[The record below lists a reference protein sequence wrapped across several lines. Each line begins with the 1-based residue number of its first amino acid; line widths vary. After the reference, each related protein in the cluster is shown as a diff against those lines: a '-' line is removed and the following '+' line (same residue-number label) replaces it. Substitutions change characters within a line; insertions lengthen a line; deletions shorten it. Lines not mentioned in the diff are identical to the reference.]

1 MKRSKLI
8 SFKID
13 PNLERMWRAIG
24 LSKTDRETE
33 IEKLEDRLIECYK
46 AFVSEVTALFEE
58 KREELRRHQE
68 EYRERQQVFGDKEHP
83 LPVNTSLPFQE
94 QIELTKDAMENLLH
108 AYDERLEE
116 FEKVHGVLSRLFDEL
131 GVENRGEFAEIGTE
145 DLSLERLK
153 RFNDM
158 VKSLQEDKGKR
169 FGLFESLR
177 KRIEELLDE
186 LNEDVSAEVRE
197 ILDTKT
203 ITNESIQL
211 LHDTVDLL
219 EDMRKQRLAEMD
231 DLNEK
236 IEGMYSSLAV
246 DPSDRMQ
253 KPMGCTQEALELM
266 KSEVEFLSEQ
276 KETRLPQVI
285 RGLNSEIVKLCE
297 QQKIPARMWP
307 RYQGSKDDP
316 EEEAVWLRKQLD
328 RLQQRQIAAKPILTL
343 ISQIEALKE
352 VIEGKNL
359 AGRSGRKFLEEERER
374 KKAMEQLPRLE
385 KKLLELLVDF
395 KDKNGYDFE
404 FNGINYSKNYE
415 TPAAQEPQGAER
427 RAERGTERGT
437 ERRAERRTER
447 GVERRTERMPERRVE
462 RRETIGQQLLAQ
474 MINESKAMGS
484 EIHATKNARQRR
496 QSNKARS
503 LFI

>member
-1 MKRSKLI
+1 MKRSKLV

-13 PNLERMWRAIG
+13 PNLDRMWRAIG

-33 IEKLEDRLIECYK
+33 MEKLEDRLIECYK
-46 AFVSEVTALFEE
+46 GFVSEVTALFEE

-68 EYRERQQVFGDKEHP
+68 EYRERQHVFGDKEHP
-83 LPVNTSLPFQE
+83 LPVNTSLPFSE
-94 QIELTKDAMENLLH
+94 QIALTKDAMEELLH
-108 AYDERLEE
+108 AYDARLEE

-153 RFNDM
+153 RFNEM
-158 VKSLQEDKGKR
+158 VKSLEEDKRKR
-169 FGLFESLR
+169 LGLFESLR

-186 LNEDVSAEVRE
+186 LNEDVSAEVRQ

-231 DLNEK
+231 DLSEK

-307 RYQGSKDDP
+307 RYQGSKDNP

-328 RLQQRQIAAKPILTL
+328 QLQQKQISAKPIVTL

-352 VIEGKNL
+352 VIEGKNVV
-359 AGRSGRKFLEEERER
+359 GRSGGRKFLEEERER

-385 KKLLELLVDF
+385 KKLLELLVEF

-404 FNGINYSKNYE
+404 FNGINYSKSYE
-415 TPAAQEPQGAER
+415 TPAAQEAH
-427 RAERGTERGT
+427 
-437 ERRAERRTER
+437 
-447 GVERRTERMPERRVE
+447 GVERRPERRPERMTERRVE

-474 MINESKAMGS
+474 MISESKAMGS